1 MKFVTMVNK
10 LFIIPLSFGLSIILL
25 GIHSCTDDYFVPFP
39 IPVPEV
45 PLETVNLEAT
55 YVSSPPTSVN
65 SIYWQEADY
74 SKVVMTDLSTHNLYS
89 EDGLLNVTGTYNGVE
104 SFNGGADPELILK
117 AAYDD
122 INLYMLIEWTDSYL
136 DASRSSWLW
145 NGKPDPLK
153 PDSANGWTSQRND
166 DKLALA
172 FEIEPT
178 SGPSGIFSNVGCVAT
193 CHQGTMKP
201 ETGNVDIWNWSLAL
215 SEPLGFAFDMHA
227 DQDSGL
233 VFDEGQISFTR
244 NITIAGDNRSGPVYE
259 WSGATQEFT
268 NLSGA
273 NVILDPAYY
282 LVEKIPFT
290 GNISY
295 GEKLYFDENKGCFH
309 CHGEDGNGN
318 GDIDNGPAFTNV
330 RMNRFSRENLINL
343 ASSPNHTGQTYF
355 NKLSDSEQQDVI
367 AKIRGFAGVPGFIL
381 NMPESANADLLSGSN
396 QLLARLDSDNANY
409 KVLLIRKLNTEK
421 ENDVVFDVS
430 VSSSYT
436 FGIAL
441 MDNDGKN
448 HIGSSYES
456 LIFLEK

>member
-10 LFIIPLSFGLSIILL
+10 LLIIPIIIGLSIYLI
-25 GIHSCTDDYFVPFP
+25 GIHSCTDDYFVPIP
-39 IPVPEV
+39 LPVPEL

-55 YVSSPPTSVN
+55 FVSTPPTNVN
-65 SIYWQEADY
+65 SNYWREADY
-74 SKVVMTDLSTHNLYS
+74 LKVTMTDLSTHKLYS
-89 EDGLLNVTGTYNGVE
+89 EDGLLNMTGTYNGVE
-104 SFNGGADPELILK
+104 SFNRGADPELILK

-136 DASRSSWLW
+136 NASRSSWLW

-153 PDSANGWTSQRND
+153 NDSANGWTSQRND
-166 DKLALA
+166 DNLALA

-233 VFDEGQISFTR
+233 VFDQGQISFTR
-244 NITIAGDNRSGPVYE
+244 NTRINGKNRSGPLYE

-268 NLSGA
+268 NFSGT

-282 LVEKIPFT
+282 LLEKIPFT
-290 GNISY
+290 GNISN
-295 GEKLYFDENKGCFH
+295 GEKLYFHEDKGCYH
-309 CHGEDGNGN
+309 CHGINGNGN
-318 GDIDNGPAFTNV
+318 GEIDNGPAFTNL
-330 RMNRFSRENLINL
+330 RMNRFSRENLINS
-343 ASSPNHTGQTYF
+343 ASSASHTGQTYF
-355 NKLSDSEQQDVI
+355 NKLSPAEKEDIISR
-367 AKIRGFAGVPGFIL
+367 IRGFAGIPGFIL
-381 NMPESANADLLSGSN
+381 KMPESADIDIVSGSN
-396 QLLARLDSDNANY
+396 QLLARLNADSVRY
-409 KVLLIRKLNTEK
+409 KVLLTRKLNTEK
-421 ENDVVFDVS
+421 ENDVVFNVS

-456 LIFLEK
+456 LIFLEE